1 MSTTVWLI
9 LFVAFVVLEA
19 VTYQMISTWFAIG
32 AVFSALSS
40 SLGAGVGLQI
50 GVFLVV
56 SAVCLMALRPFAFK
70 LLKVKKE
77 KTNADA
83 LLGQYV
89 VITEDADS
97 VNGKGR
103 IQGMEWSVRSEDG
116 DLIKV
121 GDKAVVKKISGV
133 KLIVSKGE

>member
-32 AVFSALSS
+32 AVFSALCSS
-40 SLGAGVGLQI
+40 FGAGVGVQI

-56 SAVCLMALRPFAFK
+56 SAISLLALRPFSVRM
-70 LLKVKKE
+70 LKGKEE
-77 KTNADA
+77 KTNTDA
-83 LLGQYV
+83 LVGQLV
-89 VITEDADS
+89 VITEDTDS
-97 VNGKGR
+97 VNGKGK

-116 DLIKV
+116 CVIKA
-121 GDKAVVKKISGV
+121 GDKAIVKKISGV
-133 KLIVSKGE
+133 KLIVCKGE

>member
-1 MSTTVWLI
+1 MSTTVWLV

-32 AVFSALSS
+32 AVFSALCSS
-40 SLGAGVGLQI
+40 FGAGIGLQI
-50 GVFLVV
+50 GVFLAV

-70 LLKVKKE
+70 LLKSRDE
-77 KTNADA
+77 KTNTDA
-83 LLGQYV
+83 LLGQFV

-97 VNGKGR
+97 INGKGR

-116 DLIKV
+116 GVIKA